1 MDDRKQK
8 KTTDNK
14 NRLENKGRKKRLAK
28 SPIKQFAQKILEAAG
43 LPMYLKEETYK
54 ENVAK
59 SRKKKEKQAKLRAPK
74 DKKFMGH
81 TSV

>member
-8 KTTDNK
+8 KAPDNY
-14 NRLENKGRKKRLAK
+14 NRLQNKKRKEREETANPAK
-28 SPIKQFAQKILEAAG
+28 NFAQKVLSATG

-59 SRKKKEKQAKLRAPK
+59 SRNKKEKQGNRNEKRP
-74 DKKFMGH
+74 
-81 TSV
+81 

>member
-8 KTTDNK
+8 KAPDNY
-14 NRLENKGRKKRLAK
+14 NRLQNKKRKEREETANPAK
-28 SPIKQFAQKILEAAG
+28 NFAQKILSATG

-59 SRKKKEKQAKLRAPK
+59 SRNKKEKQGNRNEKRP
-74 DKKFMGH
+74 
-81 TSV
+81 

>member
-8 KTTDNK
+8 KTPDNK
-14 NRLENKGRKKRLAK
+14 SRLENKGRKKRLAK
-28 SPIKQFAQKILEAAG
+28 SPIKQFAQKILEATG

-59 SRKKKEKQAKLRAPK
+59 SRKKKAK
-74 DKKFMGH
+74 DKQENRNNKRP
-81 TSV
+81 

>member
-8 KTTDNK
+8 KAPDNY
-14 NRLENKGRKKRLAK
+14 NRLQNKKSKEREETANPAK
-28 SPIKQFAQKILEAAG
+28 NFAQKILSATG

-59 SRKKKEKQAKLRAPK
+59 SRNKKEKQGNRNEKRP
-74 DKKFMGH
+74 
-81 TSV
+81 

>member
-8 KTTDNK
+8 KAPDNY
-14 NRLENKGRKKRLAK
+14 NRLQNKKRKEREETANPAK
-28 SPIKQFAQKILEAAG
+28 NFAQKILSATG

-59 SRKKKEKQAKLRAPK
+59 SRKKRNQGNRNGKRP
-74 DKKFMGH
+74 
-81 TSV
+81 

>member
-8 KTTDNK
+8 KAPDNY
-14 NRLENKGRKKRLAK
+14 NRLQNKKRKEREETANPAK
-28 SPIKQFAQKILEAAG
+28 NFAQKILSATG

-59 SRKKKEKQAKLRAPK
+59 SRNKKEKQTNRNEKRP
-74 DKKFMGH
+74 
-81 TSV
+81 

>member
-14 NRLENKGRKKRLAK
+14 NRLENKGRKKYANT
-28 SPIKQFAQKILEAAG
+28 PIKQFAEKIIEATG
-43 LPMYLKEETYK
+43 LNMYLKEETYK

-59 SRKKKEKQAKLRAPK
+59 SRKKKAK
-74 DKKFMGH
+74 DKQENRNNKRP
-81 TSV
+81 